1 MKTYAY
7 ESFPYVNIT
16 LISQCETKTT
26 PKSHENRRRLYVVQE
41 ANDLNFQCMVF
52 RMQ

>member
-7 ESFPYVNIT
+7 ESFPYVNTT
-16 LISQCETKTT
+16 LISLCETKTT
-26 PKSHENRRRLYVVQE
+26 PKSHEHPRRLYVVQE
-41 ANDLNFQCMVF
+41 ANDLNFQWMIF